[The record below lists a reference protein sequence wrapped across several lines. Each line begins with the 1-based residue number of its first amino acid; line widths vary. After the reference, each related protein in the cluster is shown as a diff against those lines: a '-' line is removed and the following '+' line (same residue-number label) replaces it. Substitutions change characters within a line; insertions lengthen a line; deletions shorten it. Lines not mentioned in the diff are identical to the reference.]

1 VGAKTHTR
9 PSQQDTL
16 ELSVRTCLKYALES
30 ESPFRTAGEF
40 FAALKA
46 DSRWTDAEVT
56 EIQNRVLTKLTS
68 ANQE

>member
-1 VGAKTHTR
+1 MTEDRQHDKLDV
-9 PSQQDTL
+9 
-16 ELSVRTCLKYALES
+16 SVRACLKYALES
-30 ESPFRTAGEF
+30 ENPFKAAGEF

-46 DSRWTDAEVT
+46 DPRWSDAEVT